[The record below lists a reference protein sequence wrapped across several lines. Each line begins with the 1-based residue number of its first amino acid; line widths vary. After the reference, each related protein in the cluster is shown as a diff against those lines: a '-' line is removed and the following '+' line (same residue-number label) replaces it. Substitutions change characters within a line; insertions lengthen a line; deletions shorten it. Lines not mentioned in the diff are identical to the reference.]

1 GRSIALRHGRNRRPR
16 RGRGSQPRCR
26 PDSLHPHHDAGH
38 PPQRDDGHHAGRAD
52 HERDHARTVVDLKPA
67 GALLGP
73 DHELLDRQCRAGAA
87 QHPDDRHLD
96 PPADD
101 PLSRA
106 LSDHPRLRLHGH
118 LQHQLVDL
126 RHLDRAR
133 GGSRR
138 LPLPHGRPARCAA
151 HPGLRSRPHARG
163 IFPARDGRVAR
174 QLHPVRG
181 QAGQPGAADPDA
193 RDHPVG
199 RLFGLR
205 RTQEGRAR
213 IRADAACVAHRL
225 SPPLAAHSAAEGY
238 FARVLRATMRDER
251 LQKLIDR
258 EELYDLVRRE
268 RFARDRK
275 GFDVMRACFHADAYV
290 QTSWYEGTGAE
301 AYVEASRK
309 RMGDRPAGTHWV
321 FPAFAQV
328 EGDRA
333 TVESPALIASRTRLE
348 GIEVDFQVFCR
359 FFTRAVREAGEWK
372 LLTFRVLF
380 ERDNLNT
387 VDPADPLPV
396 DRKLLATLRPSY
408 KHLAYVQQSRGVK
421 VNPDLL
427 GDDRPDALAAFHADE
442 ERWLRQGT

>member
-1 GRSIALRHGRNRRPR
+1 
-16 RGRGSQPRCR
+16 
-26 PDSLHPHHDAGH
+26 
-38 PPQRDDGHHAGRAD
+38 
-52 HERDHARTVVDLKPA
+52 
-67 GALLGP
+67 
-73 DHELLDRQCRAGAA
+73 
-87 QHPDDRHLD
+87 
-96 PPADD
+96 
-101 PLSRA
+101 
-106 LSDHPRLRLHGH
+106 
-118 LQHQLVDL
+118 
-126 RHLDRAR
+126 
-133 GGSRR
+133 
-138 LPLPHGRPARCAA
+138 
-151 HPGLRSRPHARG
+151 
-163 IFPARDGRVAR
+163 
-174 QLHPVRG
+174 
-181 QAGQPGAADPDA
+181 
-193 RDHPVG
+193 
-199 RLFGLR
+199 
-205 RTQEGRAR
+205 
-213 IRADAACVAHRL
+213 
-225 SPPLAAHSAAEGY
+225 
-238 FARVLRATMRDER
+238 MRDER

-275 GFDVMRACFHADAYV
+275 RFDVMRACFHADAYV

-380 ERDNLNT
+380 ERDNLST